1 MKEENL
7 KYLYR
12 WQAEC
17 SRRELCEAQ
26 IRRKLAGYGGGG
38 TGLLAEEADEIIERL
53 KKDKFLDDNR
63 FAVAYIKDKTTF
75 SGWGIRKIET
85 ELLKRGVAKSV
96 IDNAVAVYIKE
107 EQGEEKQQQ
116 TLEKLAAQKW
126 SNIVKEAER
135 KGEPNMQTERLKA
148 KLIRFLIGRG
158 YSFEMA
164 YSQSAKMCL
173 HNDMPNE

>member
-116 TLEKLAAQKW
+116 MLEKLAAQKW

-148 KLIRFLIGRG
+148 KLIRFLISRG

-173 HNDMPNE
+173 HNDMLNE

>member
-38 TGLLAEEADEIIERL
+38 TGLLAEEADEIIECL

-63 FAVAYIKDKTTF
+63 FA
-75 SGWGIRKIET
+75 G
-85 ELLKRGVAKSV
+85 ELQNL
-96 IDNAVAVYIKE
+96 
-107 EQGEEKQQQ
+107 
-116 TLEKLAAQKW
+116 L
-126 SNIVKEAER
+126 
-135 KGEPNMQTERLKA
+135 
-148 KLIRFLIGRG
+148 LIML
-158 YSFEMA
+158 
-164 YSQSAKMCL
+164 
-173 HNDMPNE
+173 